1 MPLPWHKTS
10 VTTQQLP
17 LYPPLHHLFTQCGT
31 PIPPSVDLM
40 LSSILPAQA
49 SAFYVLCPIL
59 RALVVP
65 LLGGVLH
72 TGAHSSVSIFHSS
85 VSSGV
90 HPPPCLVWSLAQSI
104 SSKDIC
110 LVNQQTHTRG
120 FIVKGRSFHNCFK
133 ILFPAASMT
142 PAEWEGSRHKCH
154 PE

>member
-10 VTTQQLP
+10 VTTQQLKLVTRFFP

-49 SAFYVLCPIL
+49 SAFCVLCPIL

-90 HPPPCLVWSLAQSI
+90 PSPPMSCVVLSTIYILKGHLFSQSTNSYKGIHSQGEII
-104 SSKDIC
+104 S
-110 LVNQQTHTRG
+110 
-120 FIVKGRSFHNCFK
+120 
-133 ILFPAASMT
+133 
-142 PAEWEGSRHKCH
+142 
-154 PE
+154 